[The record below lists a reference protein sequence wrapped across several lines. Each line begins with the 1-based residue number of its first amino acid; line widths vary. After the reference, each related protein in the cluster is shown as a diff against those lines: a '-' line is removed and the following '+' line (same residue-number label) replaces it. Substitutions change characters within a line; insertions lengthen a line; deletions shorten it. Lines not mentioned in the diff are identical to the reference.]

1 MDAVKEYWSDKTFL
15 LGMFLCIIGTLLGA
29 VGVVTSA
36 VLIELTGIILMM
48 LIIYKIDKNLSKT
61 NI

>member
-29 VGVVTSA
+29 VGVVAPA
-36 VLIELTGIILMM
+36 VLIELTGIILM
-48 LIIYKIDKNLSKT
+48 IVVIYKIDRKNEIT
-61 NI
+61 Y